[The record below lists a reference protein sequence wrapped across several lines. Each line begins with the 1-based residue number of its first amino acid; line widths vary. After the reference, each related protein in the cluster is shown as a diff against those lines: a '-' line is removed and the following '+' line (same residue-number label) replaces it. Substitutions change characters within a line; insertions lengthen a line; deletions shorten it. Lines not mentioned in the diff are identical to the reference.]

1 MAHTLPVT
9 QSVTWQIN
17 KSFSSSSVGRA
28 TQSESMSL
36 PHRSMF
42 VKFIINLCPVGYP
55 LPPLHQQEL
64 QLHLGVLQQHAAFMS
79 GPSASTCPICH
90 KLFLNVETL
99 LEHMKFVHKDIAPNL
114 NSSSGSQNVNNDNQ
128 SSNQST
134 INLSASTKMHSPT
147 TTPRPQDANDQ
158 NSESQEQSFLETF
171 AIFQSCGIPAKQIT

>member
-1 MAHTLPVT
+1 
-9 QSVTWQIN
+9 
-17 KSFSSSSVGRA
+17 
-28 TQSESMSL
+28 
-36 PHRSMF
+36 MF
-42 VKFIINLCPVGYP
+42 VAKFIINLCPVGYP
-55 LPPLHQQEL
+55 LVLLAPPFIWNEQEL

-114 NSSSGSQNVNNDNQ
+114 NSSSSQNLNNDNQ

-147 TTPRPQDANDQ
+147 PTTTPRPQEANDQ
-158 NSESQEQSFLETF
+158 NSEWNRTLYQLLRLYLPRCWRNAQVTN
-171 AIFQSCGIPAKQIT
+171 